1 MMIKIRILVTMVA
14 ALLAFSAMAG
24 ELAGVSMPDE
34 LDLDGKKLV
43 LNGLGLRE
51 ASMLKVDVYV
61 AGLYLEQK
69 SSDADAVIASEQYKS
84 IQMVFVRKVKKKSII
99 KAWDEGFEKN
109 GGADAEALAE
119 RVATLNSY
127 MTDFAK
133 GDTMGFTYRPNLGV
147 FVQVNA
153 EPKGQIEGADFA
165 RVLLSIWLGPEPPNP
180 GIKEGMLGL
189 E

>member
-1 MMIKIRILVTMVA
+1 MKIRILAVLVA
-14 ALLAFSAMAG
+14 TLLVFPAVAG

-34 LDLDGKKLV
+34 IDVDGKKLV

-69 SSDADAVIASEQYKS
+69 SSDADTVIASDEVKR
-84 IQMVFVRKVKKKSII
+84 IRMDFVRKVKKKSIT

-109 GGADAEALAE
+109 AGGELEALTA
-119 RVATLNSY
+119 RVETLNSY
-127 MTDFAK
+127 MVDFANGDSMTFTSLPGK
-133 GDTMGFTYRPNLGV
+133 GV
-147 FVQVNA
+147 EVEVNGTS
-153 EPKGQIEGADFA
+153 KGHIEGTDFA
-165 RVLLSIWLGPEPPNP
+165 RVLWSIWLGPEPPNP
-180 GIKEGMLGL
+180 GIKTGMLGL